1 MIGALRS
8 RNRWKQ
14 GLSGGWLL
22 IAAELVHDANAA
34 KAKTANFDYM
44 NITPRDTKTNDFFG
58 NRMTNKKGGDKT
70 ASRFSL

>member
-1 MIGALRS
+1 MLRMIGALRS

-34 KAKTANFDYM
+34 KAKTANFDG
-44 NITPRDTKTNDFFG
+44 RCRVVSG
-58 NRMTNKKGGDKT
+58 
-70 ASRFSL
+70 

>member
-1 MIGALRS
+1 MQNMRYGKMLRMIGALRS

-34 KAKTANFDYM
+34 KAKTANFDG
-44 NITPRDTKTNDFFG
+44 RCRVVSG
-58 NRMTNKKGGDKT
+58 
-70 ASRFSL
+70 